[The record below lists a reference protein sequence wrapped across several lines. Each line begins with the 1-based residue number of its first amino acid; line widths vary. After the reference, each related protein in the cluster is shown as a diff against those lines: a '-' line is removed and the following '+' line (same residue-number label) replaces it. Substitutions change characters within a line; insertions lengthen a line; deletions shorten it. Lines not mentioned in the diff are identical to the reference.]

1 MRGDSFLIFNM
12 GCKINRYEGQAL
24 REAWLGLG
32 MTEADGVERADVI
45 VLNSC
50 AVTAAAEADL
60 RSSLRRFARLAP
72 RAGIIVTGCAAK
84 LPGAASLPGI
94 RRLVEQND
102 KASLLR
108 GPWAD
113 PGLEVFPAP
122 GLDDLSCAPART
134 RGEKGKGFPP
144 PADFRAQGAR
154 GIQSAGSGGRDAFPG
169 FALSSC
175 ERSRAAIKIQ
185 DGCSQGCAYC
195 IVPLVRGKAR
205 SRPFPETLAEARRLL
220 RTGFRELVI
229 SGVNLRQYN
238 DGGDDFW
245 DFLARLEE
253 ALAPEWAGR
262 MRLRL
267 SSLEPGQLGDKA
279 LRVIAQS
286 GLLAPHLHLSL
297 QSGSLG
303 VLRRMG
309 RAFCDLQ
316 ALPGFLDRLG
326 LIWPRFALGA
336 DLLVAFPG
344 ETEAEFLEN
353 LDFVRALPLSY
364 AHVFPYSR
372 RPGTAAADMPGQV
385 GAGARKERA
394 AKLRALAG
402 EKKTAFLH
410 GLLEEE
416 TLRVVFEN
424 NRGGG
429 CLGVC
434 EYYAD
439 CVLADARGRPE
450 PRVLTPVSPLG
461 VEGEKLLV
469 RAQPEGV

>member
-1 MRGDSFLIFNM
+1 MRSESFLIFSM
-12 GCKINRYEGQAL
+12 GCKVNRYEGQAL

-32 MTEADGVERADVI
+32 LREAAGVERADII

-72 RAGIIVTGCAAK
+72 GAGIIVTGCAAN

-94 RRLVEQND
+94 RRLVAQKD

-108 GPWAD
+108 GPWAEA
-113 PGLEVFPAP
+113 GLETPPSPGPGDLFCAAGETPGKKDKGAP
-122 GLDDLSCAPART
+122 R
-134 RGEKGKGFPP
+134 
-144 PADFRAQGAR
+144 PADFRAKSAWGAK
-154 GIQSAGSGGRDAFPG
+154 SAGRDAFPG

-175 ERSRAAIKIQ
+175 DRSRAALKIQ

-195 IVPLVRGKAR
+195 IVPLTRGKAR

-245 DFLARLEE
+245 DFLVRLEK

-262 MRLRL
+262 IRLRL
-267 SSLEPGQLGDKA
+267 SSLDPGQLGDKA
-279 LRVIAQS
+279 LRVFAQS
-286 GLLAPHLHLSL
+286 GMLAPHLHLSL
-297 QSGSLG
+297 QSGNPG

-309 RAFCDLQ
+309 RAFCDPY

-326 LIWPRFALGA
+326 SVWPRFALGA

-344 ETEAEFLEN
+344 ETEAEFLDG

-402 EKKTAFLH
+402 EKKRAFLG
-410 GLLEEE
+410 GLLAAG
-416 TLRVVFEN
+416 TLRVVFEE
-424 NRGGG
+424 NRGGD

-439 CVLADARGRPE
+439 CALADARDRPK
-450 PRVLTPVSPLG
+450 PRALTPVSPLG
-461 VEGEKLLV
+461 VDGEKLLV
-469 RAQPEGV
+469 RAHPEEA